1 MSTAL
6 SPWHAGE
13 VLMAPAGKADRR
25 DFIKRNVTSYRHP
38 VGTCAMGVGKRAV
51 VDPMLRVHGIANLRI
66 ADNSVMPNIT
76 TGHTLAP
83 TLVIAEQAASM
94 IAMEPR

>member
-1 MSTAL
+1 
-6 SPWHAGE
+6 
-13 VLMAPAGKADRR
+13 
-25 DFIKRNVTSYRHP
+25 VTSYRHP
-38 VGTCAMGVGKRAV
+38 VGTCAMGLGQRAV
-51 VDPMLRVHGIANLRI
+51 ADPLLHVHGIANLRV

-94 IAMEPR
+94 IADAPR

>member
-1 MSTAL
+1 
-6 SPWHAGE
+6 
-13 VLMAPAGKADRR
+13 
-25 DFIKRNVTSYRHP
+25 
-38 VGTCAMGVGKRAV
+38 
-51 VDPMLRVHGIANLRI
+51 MLRVHGIANLRI

-94 IAMEPR
+94 IATASRADEPASESLESA

>member
-1 MSTAL
+1 
-6 SPWHAGE
+6 
-13 VLMAPAGKADRR
+13 
-25 DFIKRNVTSYRHP
+25 
-38 VGTCAMGVGKRAV
+38 MGVGKRAV